1 MSYGVDLV
9 DLYRR
14 SANYV
19 DRILKGVQPS
29 VVFALVADPVGAGWV
44 ESLARPGGN
53 TTGFLGAKL
62 TANPMTRS
70 LHPPMTTCGHRV
82 RFVATWREEFFEVP
96 LCLWGR
102 YIHTFSGI
110 VTSPF
115 GQRHGRAR
123 LRWSAVVTRPWW
135 PIFCSTRAWRNW

>member
-1 MSYGVDLV
+1 MAVEGGLMSYGVDLV

-96 LCLWGR
+96 SWFPMPVRATIRSAALAVCAPSSIRRAGCVL
-102 YIHTFSGI
+102 
-110 VTSPF
+110 SP
-115 GQRHGRAR
+115 G
-123 LRWSAVVTRPWW
+123 
-135 PIFCSTRAWRNW
+135 C